1 METETEIGSSS
12 NYYNYGQ
19 PLMRQHAN
27 LLLQMLLQANVYVT
41 IIWAIS
47 YLLHLILWS
56 HMLCN
61 YTGLAM
67 LLAYVLAVGTEWL
80 RLYASYSINLC
91 TDATTMWLLLT
102 LTPCVLLPAL
112 VYLRLTGVFASSWL
126 AFLTNVQFLL
136 MALEVLS
143 ALLHH
148 ALCLARAK
156 RQSQNQPACRLN
168 AY

>member
-1 METETEIGSSS
+1 MW
-12 NYYNYGQ
+12 
-19 PLMRQHAN
+19 QHAN

-47 YLLHLILWS
+47 YLLHLIIWS
-56 HMLCN
+56 HMLWN

-67 LLAYVLAVGTEWL
+67 LLAYVLAVGTEWM
-80 RLYASYSINLC
+80 RLHASYSINLC

-112 VYLRLTGVFASSWL
+112 VYLRLAVVFASRWL
-126 AFLTNVQFLL
+126 AFLTNVQFVL

-148 ALCLARAK
+148 VWRLASAK
-156 RQSQNQPACRLN
+156 RESQNRPESRLG